1 MDERLTELTV
11 RRLVERLATRDPV
24 PGGGSAAALAG
35 AMGAA
40 LISMVVEL
48 TVGRQATDADDATL
62 TELGVAATGWQSELL
77 NLAELDANAYNA
89 VVMARRMPR
98 ETDIERQ
105 ARSVQID
112 AAVREATRIPLTT
125 ARVSS
130 EVLGLAERI
139 APIGSRNAI
148 SDAGV
153 AALLAAA
160 AVRGAALNVEINLPY
175 VVNDDELRR
184 SATEELATLLA
195 TLDDRERAVRHA
207 VAERLR

>member
-62 TELGVAATGWQSELL
+62 RELGVAATGWQSELL

-98 ETDIERQ
+98 ESDIERQ
-105 ARSVQID
+105 ARSVQVD
-112 AAVREATRIPLTT
+112 ASVREATRIPLTT

>member
-48 TVGRQATDADDATL
+48 TVGRQTGEVDDATL

-77 NLAELDANAYNA
+77 NLAELDASAYDA
-89 VVMARRMPR
+89 VVKARRMPR
-98 ETDIERQ
+98 ETDIERR
-105 ARSVQID
+105 ARTVQVD

-125 ARVSS
+125 ARVAS
-130 EVLGLAERI
+130 EVLGLAERL
-139 APIGSRNAI
+139 APIGNRNAI

-175 VVNDDELRR
+175 VVGDDDLRR
-184 SATEELATLLA
+184 AAAEETAAMLS
-195 TLDDRERAVRHA
+195 TLDERERAVRSA

>member
-98 ETDIERQ
+98 ESDIERQ
-105 ARSVQID
+105 ARSVQVD

>member
-11 RRLVERLATRDPV
+11 RRLVERLATSDPV

-48 TVGRQATDADDATL
+48 TAGRPAAADHEEAL
-62 TELGVAATGWQSELL
+62 TELGVAAAGWQSELL
-77 NLAELDANAYNA
+77 NLAELDANAYDA
-89 VVMARRMPR
+89 VVRARRMARDTDLER
-98 ETDIERQ
+98 E
-105 ARSVQID
+105 ARAVQVE
-112 AAVREATRIPLTT
+112 AAIREATRIPLTT
-125 ARVSS
+125 ARVAS

-148 SDAGV
+148 SDVGV
-153 AALLAAA
+153 AAVLAVAA
-160 AVRGAALNVEINLPY
+160 LRGAAMNVEINLPY
-175 VVNDDELRR
+175 VANDEELRR
-184 SATEELATLLA
+184 TAADELATLLRD
-195 TLDDRERAVRHA
+195 LDARERRVLDV